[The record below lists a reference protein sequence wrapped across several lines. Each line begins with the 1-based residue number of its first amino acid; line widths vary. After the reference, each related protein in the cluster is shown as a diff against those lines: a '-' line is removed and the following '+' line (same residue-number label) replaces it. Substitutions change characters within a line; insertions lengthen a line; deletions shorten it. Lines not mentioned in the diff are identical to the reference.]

1 MLGVKL
7 DQETFTSSLT
17 RLCVWLTRTVLA
29 LARGCW
35 LAQSHRCAP
44 WTVTPELPRSAAAPG
59 AATAAADRDA
69 AGSSISPAASEASP
83 AMAASLRT
91 RGGRRTVGRLMAAPD
106 FRCRAAD
113 HGQPDRLLIPA
124 PPDAPGGA
132 AAAGRAA
139 PAPSHRSSGRW

>member
-7 DQETFTSSLT
+7 DHETFTSSLT

-29 LARGCW
+29 LARGSW
-35 LAQSHRCAP
+35 LPQPHGSAP
-44 WTVTPELPRSAAAPG
+44 WAVPPEVPRAAGAPG
-59 AATAAADRDA
+59 AAPAAADRDA

-106 FRCRAAD
+106 FRWRAAATAS
-113 HGQPDRLLIPA
+113 HIGSSSLRRLTSQAGPL
-124 PPDAPGGA
+124 PP
-132 AAAGRAA
+132 
-139 PAPSHRSSGRW
+139 

>member
-7 DQETFTSSLT
+7 DHETFTSSLT

-35 LAQSHRCAP
+35 LAQFHRCAP

-59 AATAAADRDA
+59 AAAAAADRDA
-69 AGSSISPAASEASP
+69 AGSSVSPAASETSP

-91 RGGRRTVGRLMAAPD
+91 RGGRRTGGRLMAAPD
-106 FRCRAAD
+106 FRCRAAAMT
-113 HGQPDRLLIPA
+113 GRVRSSSLRRLTCQ
-124 PPDAPGGA
+124 
-132 AAAGRAA
+132 AA
-139 PAPSHRSSGRW
+139 PLPPGELPRRRATDPPG